1 MTAIKKLYD
10 AANVALDVI
19 DDELAKGFPEPDWA
33 HQLRNA
39 IAEMTPP
46 DPTPDETDWQRF
58 IRMYAQE
65 IGPTPT
71 AEQAMLLKYFKEAG
85 EDLPIDDS
93 AYWFHCAWRKYDVI
107 FTQGM
112 GSKDMVVWHLLHI
125 DTAVDRVIEQFFPN
139 QED

>member
-1 MTAIKKLYD
+1 MTVIKKLYD

-19 DDELAKGFPEPDWA
+19 DDEVAKGFPEPDWA

-71 AEQAMLLKYFKEAG
+71 AEQVMLLKYFKEAG

-93 AYWFHCAWRKYDVI
+93 AYWFHCAWRK
-107 FTQGM
+107 
-112 GSKDMVVWHLLHI
+112 
-125 DTAVDRVIEQFFPN
+125 
-139 QED
+139 